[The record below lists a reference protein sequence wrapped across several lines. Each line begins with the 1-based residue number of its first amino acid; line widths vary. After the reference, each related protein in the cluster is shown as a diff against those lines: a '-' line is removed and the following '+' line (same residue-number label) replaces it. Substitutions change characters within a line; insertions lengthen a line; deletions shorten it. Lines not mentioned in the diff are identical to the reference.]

1 MADARSMAILSPE
14 ASRNIAGTDALAGVV
29 CNLRLNDALESDGFK
44 SPDTYGSY
52 FAAPTDG
59 PAVYI
64 FTLVDVHTFRRGIVA
79 YVGMSIK
86 LSQRWIGHPVLAG
99 FTDPR
104 LHVKRWFRPTHKVD
118 LRRIEREYI
127 QRFDPPWNLQGR
139 KRGMVT
145 L

>member
-1 MADARSMAILSPE
+1 M
-14 ASRNIAGTDALAGVV
+14 NIAATDVLAGFT
-29 CNLRLNDALESDGFK
+29 CNFRLKCALESDGFK
-44 SPDTYGSY
+44 SPDTYSSY

-64 FTLVDVHTFRRGIVA
+64 FTLADVHTFRLGIVA

-86 LSQRWIGHPVLAG
+86 LSQRWIGHPILAG
-99 FTDPR
+99 FTDTR
-104 LHVKRWFRPTHKVD
+104 LHVKRWFMPANKDD

-139 KRGMVT
+139 KRGMVI